1 MKRTIRT
8 AALLVGVIGMLGAQ
22 SSLSKIQ
29 ERTGGVKSAIEQKST
44 AHETSIADRTKTL
57 EAKIQRLWDRI
68 EKSTRYDYVSYS
80 EDAKKKT
87 KVAFEDGAVTV
98 EVIDSEKNENRQGML
113 TSINDRIIAVRD
125 DKDAGGDQYLRN
137 QLTEG
142 DMQRARDAT
151 KRTIYKAPDGE
162 TKVKYT
168 ATVPLKKD
176 NMTERARIYY
186 PYVKKFSQ
194 KHGISLDL
202 TLSIIEVE
210 SAFNPYSDNGI
221 AYGLMQL
228 VPDSAS
234 DAAKTALG
242 SKQYISI
249 QQLKAPDLN
258 INLGTALLNQFYT
271 YKAYFEPFRDYQY
284 KHELMGVAGY
294 NCGAPR
300 IRRWIDANRSLLKA
314 SDSDFYSAL
323 SASLPYET
331 KRYIVKV
338 PERRAKYQ
346 ALVAAVESGN

>member
-1 MKRTIRT
+1 MKGMIMLLAAVFT
-8 AALLVGVIGMLGAQ
+8 AALTAQ

-29 ERTGGVKSAIEQKST
+29 ERTGSVKSSIDQRSSS
-44 AHETSIADRTKTL
+44 HETAIADKTKTL
-57 EAKIQRLWDRI
+57 EAKIQRLWDRV
-68 EKSTRYDYVSYS
+68 ERSTRFDYVSYS
-80 EDAKKKT
+80 EDAKKMT
-87 KVAFEDGAVTV
+87 KVAFEDGVVTV
-98 EVIDSEKNENRQGML
+98 AVIDSAKNENKQNML
-113 TSINDRIIAVRD
+113 TSINDRIIEVKG
-125 DKDAGGDQYLRN
+125 DKDAGGDQYLKN
-137 QLTEG
+137 QLSEG
-142 DMQRARDAT
+142 DMQRARDGA
-151 KRTIYKAPDGE
+151 KRTTYQAEDGE

-176 NMTERARIYY
+176 SMTERARIYY

-194 KHGISLDL
+194 KHGIPLDL

-249 QQLKAPDLN
+249 QQLKVPDLN

-271 YKAYFEPFRDYQY
+271 YKAYFEPFKGYQY

-300 IRRWIDANRSLLKA
+300 IRRWIDANRSLLNA
-314 SDSDFYSAL
+314 SDKDFYNTL

-346 ALVAAVESGN
+346 ALVQAIESGN